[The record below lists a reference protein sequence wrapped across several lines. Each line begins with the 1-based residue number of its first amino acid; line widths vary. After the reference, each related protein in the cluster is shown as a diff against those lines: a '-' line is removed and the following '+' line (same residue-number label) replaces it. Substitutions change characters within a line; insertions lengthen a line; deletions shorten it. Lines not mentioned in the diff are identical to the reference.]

1 MAKSEVK
8 AQPEVSGD
16 NNANLSEIERL
27 SFETRKDDALIKDN
41 QELAKAESPVKS
53 AEQEVPEVKDWE
65 QSAKYFQSEK
75 DKVSAENTKIKNDL
89 EKYKALG
96 QFVENRP
103 DVQQYLKS
111 ALAGNSPPP
120 PTEAEAVPQ
129 GPPEDF
135 DPWEA
140 YNDPNSSSFQYR
152 QEMEKGNITKAV
164 QQSQQ
169 ELVSRM
175 ALDSKMKQFDTE
187 LSDLGLDPAQKKQ
200 FYEFANKP
208 LTDMGT
214 DVLVKMWKAA
224 DDKVN
229 TPQNASTPP
238 PEIAVVQ
245 RNQSAPAPVGVLQG
259 ESPPAVNETDDLWE
273 RVMNASNRSRVI

>member
-1 MAKSEVK
+1 MTNQKS
-8 AQPEVSGD
+8 G
-16 NNANLSEIERL
+16 
-27 SFETRKDDALIKDN
+27 N
-41 QELAKAESPVKS
+41 QAVGQTTGNTEEKQAPGQNSS
-53 AEQEVPEVKDWE
+53 DWE
-65 QSAKYFQSEK
+65 TQAKYFQSEK
-75 DKVSAENTKIKNDL
+75 DKVTAENSKIKEDL

-103 DVQQYLKS
+103 DVQEYLKS
-111 ALAGNSPPP
+111 ALAGKSPTPP
-120 PTEAEAVPQ
+120 EAETVPQ

-140 YNDPNSSSFQYR
+140 YNDPNSSSFKYR
-152 QEMEKGNITKAV
+152 QEMESSNITKAV

-169 ELVSRM
+169 DLVSKM
-175 ALDSKMKQFDTE
+175 ALDSKMKQFDSE
-187 LSDLGLDPAQKKQ
+187 LSELGLDPAQKKQ

-214 DVLVKMWKAA
+214 DVLVKMWQAA

-245 RNQSAPAPVGVLQG
+245 RNQHEPAPVGVLQG
-259 ESPPAVNETDDLWE
+259 EAPPAVNETDDIWD
-273 RVMNASNRSRVI
+273 RVMDAANRSRVI